1 MSNLTNMVDTI
12 KALKA
17 SQVVRNDLVKQQF
30 INVYN
35 AVWREG
41 GEQAYERE
49 AFNFQTILRDK
60 PNLKECT
67 SLSFFFAF
75 IDLAVQG
82 LSLEPGP
89 RAMCYLLP
97 RNFKI
102 TDQTGREI
110 WEKRCNLTISGFGE
124 LYLRQR
130 AGQIRSADNPVIVYE
145 GDDFE
150 YGEHDGKKFVNYALK
165 INHNSKKIVACFMK
179 ITRTDGSYDYS
190 VMLESDWLRLAS
202 YSGKN
207 NAYWDKATQHRIE
220 KPNELYT
227 SVNGGIDPGF
237 LQAKCIKHAFR
248 SYPKLKIGKGSVLE
262 TEITEQQEFD
272 PYGGLTQDAG
282 EAPVDLSQEQA
293 QQQQADSFAEQPDTS
308 AGVTVDPEKN
318 ADGAAA
324 DDVF

>member
-1 MSNLTNMVDTI
+1 MSNLTNFVDTI
-12 KALKA
+12 KALKP
-17 SQVVRNDLVKQQF
+17 SQVVRNEQVKQQF

-49 AFNFQTILRDK
+49 AFNFQSILRDK
-60 PNLKECT
+60 PQLKDCT

-82 LSLEPGP
+82 LSLEQGP

-97 RNFKI
+97 RNFKL
-102 TDQTGREI
+102 TDPSGREV

-145 GDDFE
+145 GDEFE
-150 YGEHDGKKFVNYALK
+150 YGERDGKKFVNYSLK
-165 INHNSKKIVACFMK
+165 IDHNSKKIVACFMK
-179 ITRTDGSYDYS
+179 ITRTDGSFDYS
-190 VMLESDWLRLAS
+190 VMLESDWQRLMQF
-202 YSGKN
+202 SGKN
-207 NAYWDKATQHRIE
+207 NAYYDKNTRQRIE

-227 SVNGGIDPGF
+227 SANGGIDPGF

-248 SYPKLKIGKGSVLE
+248 SYPKLQIGKGSVLE

-272 PYGGLTQDAG
+272 PYGGLNQEG
-282 EAPVDLSQEQA
+282 EAPTDATQE
-293 QQQQADSFAEQPDTS
+293 QQQQPDSFAEQPDTS
-308 AGVTVDPEKN
+308 AGVTVDPGKN
-318 ADGAAA
+318 AAGEAAA